1 MSNLQYK
8 LKFTVTTPLGTFTGY
23 GSKEGYSLDGINK
36 GLDIL
41 ETSLNKLTSL
51 ALYCEDNSQTLLNEN
66 ILKQSVIQVRIVSF
80 LVKPD
85 A

>member
-23 GSKEGYSLDGINK
+23 GSKEGYSVEFLNK
-36 GLDIL
+36 GLEFL
-41 ETSLNKLTSL
+41 ETNSNKLTNL
-51 ALYCEDNSQTLLNEN
+51 ALYCEDNSQILLNEG

-80 LVKPD
+80 LVKT
-85 A
+85 